1 MEGGAALTVRVERVI
16 LYTIAFVVSAVL
28 MGFEM
33 VSGRLLYPYFGSGI
47 DTWAALISVTLCALA
62 IGAVAG
68 GRLIDRR
75 PSTLPIGVMV
85 AIASFYFSW
94 LPVIADS
101 AIGPLAARF
110 GEGRVAV
117 LLGASALVLIPVSLL
132 GMLAPAA
139 VRLLVTSTES
149 TGAVAGLV
157 SGISTAGSVAGT
169 LVSAFV
175 LIPAIGSRRI
185 TLVFTVLLAVCAV
198 GLFLLARPR
207 RP

>member
-1 MEGGAALTVRVERVI
+1 MDDGAALTARFERAV
-16 LYTIAFVVSAVL
+16 LYGIAFVVSAVL

-94 LPVIADS
+94 LPVIADA

-117 LLGASALVLIPVSLL
+117 LLGAGALVLIPVSLL
-132 GMLAPAA
+132 GVLAPAA

-149 TGAVAGLV
+149 AGAVAGLV

-175 LIPAIGSRRI
+175 LIPRIGSRRI
-185 TLVFTVLLAVCAV
+185 TLVFTILLAVCAV
-198 GLFLLARPR
+198 VLFLIARPR
-207 RP
+207 RA

>member
-1 MEGGAALTVRVERVI
+1 MDDQAAITVRLERVV
-16 LYTIAFVVSAVL
+16 LYTISFVVSAVL

-85 AIASFYFSW
+85 AIASFYFGW

-101 AIGPLAARF
+101 AIGPLGARF
-110 GEGRVAV
+110 GDGRVAV

-132 GMLAPAA
+132 GMLMPAA
-139 VRLLVTSTES
+139 VRLLMTSTQS
-149 TGAVAGLV
+149 AGAVAGLV

-185 TLVFTVLLAVCAV
+185 TLVFTVMLAACAV
-198 GLFLLARPR
+198 GLFLIARPR
-207 RP
+207 RA